1 MGMPPALN
9 VDVEDISPRKQRLLV
24 AEDNAA
30 LREYLVA
37 VLRAEGYDVAEAASA
52 DDLVD
57 ALAVSLRPDIGSGEF
72 DLVIAEDRL
81 VLRGETVLGNGH
93 WAQANI
99 PPFVLI
105 GAVPDRV
112 PLPSSPRNNAVAS
125 FGKPLDIESLRSAVR
140 CLAQTLFETTQTKQ
154 AVASN

>member
-1 MGMPPALN
+1 MPPARNIDL
-9 VDVEDISPRKQRLLV
+9 EDISPRKRRLLV

-37 VLRAEGYDVAEAASA
+37 VLRAEGYDVAEASSA
-52 DDLVD
+52 EDLVD
-57 ALAVSLRPDIGSGEF
+57 TLAVSLRPDIGSGEF

-81 VLRGETVLGNGH
+81 VLRGESVLGHGR

-105 GAVPDRV
+105 GAAPDRTCS
-112 PLPSSPRNNAVAS
+112 PSGPRNNAVAA

-140 CLAQTLFETTQTKQ
+140 CLAQTLFETSQTAE

>member
-1 MGMPPALN
+1 MPASRDITL
-9 VDVEDISPRKQRLLV
+9 EDISPRKHRLLV

-37 VLRAEGYDVAEAASA
+37 VLRAEDYEVAEASSA

-57 ALAVSLRPDIGSGEF
+57 TLAVSLRPDLGSGQF

-81 VLRGETVLGNGH
+81 VQRGETVLGHGR
-93 WAQANI
+93 WPQATM

-105 GAVPDRV
+105 GTGPDRAS
-112 PLPSSPRNNAVAS
+112 LPNGPRNKVVAW

-140 CLAQTLFETTQTKQ
+140 CLAQTLFETCQ
-154 AVASN
+154 AKLATAN

>member
-1 MGMPPALN
+1 MSMPPSPN
-9 VDVEDISPRKQRLLV
+9 VDLEDISPRKRRLLV

-57 ALAVSLRPDIGSGEF
+57 TLAVSLRPDIGSGEF

-81 VLRGETVLGNGH
+81 VLRGETVLGNGR

-105 GAVPDRV
+105 GAVPDRA
-112 PLPSSPRNNAVAS
+112 PLPSGPRNNAVAS
-125 FGKPLDIESLRSAVR
+125 FGKPLDIESLRSAIR
-140 CLAQTLFETTQTKQ
+140 CLAQTLFETSQARQ

>member
-1 MGMPPALN
+1 MAMPPALN
-9 VDVEDISPRKQRLLV
+9 VDLEDISPRKQRLLV

-37 VLRAEGYDVAEAASA
+37 VLRAEGYDVTEATSA

-93 WAQANI
+93 WAKANI

-105 GAVPDRV
+105 GAVPERV

-140 CLAQTLFETTQTKQ
+140 CLAQTLFETTQAKQ